1 MENHSESQT
10 YRRPTHI
17 TEGVEDHNEGLMQKA
32 SELGGRAEE
41 AVSDVAATVKEHPF
55 ATLAIAAGLAFAVGA
70 LWKLRTPS
78 RQSQVEAL
86 LARLP
91 ELPKAERIRSMW
103 R

>member
-1 MENHSESQT
+1 MENHSENQT
-10 YRRPTHI
+10 YRRPTY
-17 TEGVEDHNEGLMQKA
+17 TTDGVEHHNERLMQTA
-32 SELGGRAEE
+32 SELGERAEE
-41 AVSDVAATVKEHPF
+41 AVSDVVSTVKEHPI
-55 ATLAIAAGLAFAVGA
+55 ATLAIAAGLAFALGA

-91 ELPKAERIRSMW
+91 DLPRAERIRSIW